1 MYGLSLCIQILHIHI
16 HVAKGEITALIKVS
30 FYQKKKKKK
39 KNFIK
44 KRIELQI
51 I

>member
-1 MYGLSLCIQILHIHI
+1 MFGLSLCIQILHIHI

-39 KNFIK
+39 NFIK

>member
-1 MYGLSLCIQILHIHI
+1 MFGLSLCIQILHIHI

-30 FYQKKKKKK
+30 FYQKKKK
-39 KNFIK
+39 NFIK